1 MTQEQYKWLKDNGY
15 DPTVHDVDDQGN
27 IFENPINAPTPQKEV
42 MSVPRA
48 FGTSFL
54 GNLLPAGAGLG
65 AGSLLAPLALSNPWT
80 GIPAVIAGSMAA
92 AYGTGKGQQAVL
104 ENYAPEAIAEMQRAE
119 TDQPVAS
126 WAGGSAPAFLT
137 FKPSFKG
144 ISGLSAPLMSQ
155 GKGTMTKFAPAA
167 IDVGV
172 NAASAGAGQLVNMSE
187 GGEFSAPRFLADT
200 AFGSIVSNP
209 NALGRKMGFPS
220 LDAPNIP
227 KTSVEQPMDLEA
239 LRATE
244 GMTPEEVT
252 QYKTKPQMEWWK
264 QDEATR
270 ISDIENV
277 AKQAKQKLNKGM
289 ADELS
294 RLPEVY
300 DVIKNPEKFPEFLA
314 NSLEEAL
321 NVSHESAQD
330 KKQDKFLKLKD
341 QERRANLNADANE
354 AEGYFKAEVDQAAAA
369 EAENYFIADLA
380 KRDAD
385 LRAQAV
391 QAENDLR
398 IANAKTE
405 AARVEAEQNAADTR
419 KLQDLDAAQALS
431 DEAAARLQN
440 LYARQSQ
447 LRAEAQNKSPAER
460 RGVKEQGIADIA
472 QAKQEL
478 ADARA
483 IADDLYSRLQ
493 SAGGKGLLNQA
504 DLDAATKLAAQR
516 GLRIVPATPEQQAKG
531 IRGAYVVNENG
542 EGIIYINP
550 FAATADTAIHEIGHD
565 VFKRSPNERMRRSLM
580 DTAEGSEAY
589 KREYAARIAAQD
601 ENGNPTHTEQQAR
614 DIALEEGIVQA
625 FGEAYPNVKP
635 GEIRQW
641 FNALKSSVKSML
653 KMKLSPE
660 DAIAWM
666 HYATTEAVPW
676 KGMVVAKGGDVGEE
690 RMQRALESD
699 AAYLKAVESGDME
712 TAQRMVNEAAKAAGY
727 NEGPLYHVGQ
737 SSWTEADRPV
747 YTQDSKELADKF
759 LKSLRRDYPEAQ
771 AMKLYAQMENP
782 AVQGRDIERSSFLT
796 SSELGKEQLSEAMG
810 KGFDSVKGYYAGLGV
825 PEYLTT
831 KPNQIKLADPVTR
844 DNAGNVIPLSER
856 FNKQSNDIRYQR
868 AQQETPE
875 FKNWFGE
882 SKVVDA
888 EGKPL
893 VMYHGTR
900 SPQDFNTFR
909 TDSGHNYGPGAYFTP
924 EQRRAS
930 GYAGEQEGARVY
942 STYVSVEKPYTVQ
955 SDATIQ
961 DLGYKLRQDPAND
974 ALIQKLLQKYNS
986 TDKNILGNA
995 EVGNAW
1001 LREQGYDGI
1010 IKQRNRYTEDG
1021 YVPEVVEVVA
1031 FNPTQIKS
1039 AAGNRGT
1046 FDPSNPD
1053 IRYQRP
1059 TVGQAKDMAQETLNR
1074 VSKFAELDNLE
1085 SRGGIHAVVA
1095 KAMKAFYATR
1105 SFMEGRPQAFEK
1117 AMYDLSPELRV
1128 MLGKH
1133 IGQEFDQR
1141 RFVKPPSEIAAA
1153 YAEYRQ
1159 QWQKFWP
1166 DEANK
1171 AGHTIRSAGGQR
1183 ARLTDP
1189 YYGPFHMWS
1198 DNVRDIITTKQG
1210 SPEYV
1215 KLRDDYIKQHV
1226 QAHQQRGIPLQE
1238 AQTRAAAEFSEE
1250 IRALSVPYDP
1260 TAAGTFAGAR
1270 KAQGIPL
1277 PESWREYDIVK
1288 LIKSYDRRSAIDF
1301 AMQEHMEKSP
1311 EVMAA
1316 LGAKTFFNDQPI
1328 PAQIQAAIPDIS
1340 TDKSVQSILREM
1352 SGQPAFR
1359 PDNVGAGASRGISAL
1374 TIGTVSKATEIP
1386 TTMIAG
1392 LRYLGV
1398 SDYLPGTMK
1407 FIEKLA
1413 DWSALQERSYAS
1425 GLNKRDASQNM
1436 RQVSGV
1442 AENAAG
1448 FLNKFAEGVSSVTG
1462 LNKLEQAARTM
1473 AQGWGEVL
1481 VQINKNKAAT
1491 GDKEAVRML
1500 DTLSPDWRTR
1510 SDADLAAQFGK
1521 LMQGSYDMTQLPAWM
1536 LESGAAPYLTWSK
1549 WSAGQ
1554 YSNFVKF
1561 AIEPA
1566 MQGNVKP
1573 LLGHLLI
1580 GVMGG
1585 AAVDQI
1591 REWMNNREGRD
1602 VNWNEL
1608 ESWMQQNQGQLGAE
1622 GMKQLSVKLLNMV
1635 QSVGTFGIAGDLAK
1649 MVTTAAVGG
1658 SAQGMATA
1666 PVANAV
1672 FDTSKKV
1679 AAALKAIDDGEDFGL
1694 VLRQAMGDIAQTH
1707 IQVARVGRNWLD
1719 EQENLRYDDR
1729 RQRRLFDELTG
1740 APTQAGTF
1748 SVNYGNLAERAFE
1761 RGEITEKTGE
1771 EAFELVSRARAE
1783 ATSPEDYASRI
1794 RKLKTSQNAIM
1805 PSLERQPM
1813 KAARYLGFV
1822 EGAEPGKGSETLKRY
1837 YTRQNEDKYRKSLI
1851 EGMSGIR

>member
-1 MTQEQYKWLKDNGY
+1 MTQAQYQWLKDNGY
-15 DPTVHDVDDQGN
+15 DPTVYDVDSGGRV
-27 IFENPINAPTPQKEV
+27 IKNPIAQEEPQREV

-54 GNLLPAGAGLG
+54 GNLMPSAAALAGGAAGMEGGAAIGALGGPAAPVTVPLFSILGGIGGGLG
-65 AGSLLAPLALSNPWT
+65 AGYL
-80 GIPAVIAGSMAA
+80 G
-92 AYGTGKGQQAVL
+92 GKGQQAAL
-104 ENYAPEAIAEMQRAE
+104 ERFAPEALQEMAQAEQ
-119 TDQPVAS
+119 DQPVAS
-126 WAGGSAPAFLT
+126 WAGGSAPALLT
-137 FKPSFKG
+137 FKPTLKG
-144 ISGLSAPLMSQ
+144 VSGLSAPLMSFE
-155 GKGTMTKFAPAA
+155 KGAMSKFAPAA
-167 IDVGV
+167 MNVGV
-172 NAASAGAGQLVNMSE
+172 NAANAGAGQLINMSE
-187 GGEFSAPRFLADT
+187 GGEFSLPRFAADT
-200 AFGSIVSNP
+200 AFGAIVSNP

-220 LDAPNIP
+220 LDAVNVP
-227 KTSVEQPMDLEA
+227 VQRLDLAGE
-239 LRATE
+239 
-244 GMTPEEVT
+244 
-252 QYKTKPQMEWWK
+252 
-264 QDEATR
+264 
-270 ISDIENV
+270 
-277 AKQAKQKLNKGM
+277 QAKRGQ
-289 ADELS
+289 LS
-294 RLPEVY
+294 
-300 DVIKNPEKFPEFLA
+300 
-314 NSLEEAL
+314 
-321 NVSHESAQD
+321 
-330 KKQDKFLKLKD
+330 
-341 QERRANLNADANE
+341 
-354 AEGYFKAEVDQAAAA
+354 AEQARAAA
-369 EAENYFIADLA
+369 LA
-380 KRDAD
+380 
-385 LRAQAV
+385 
-391 QAENDLR
+391 
-398 IANAKTE
+398 
-405 AARVEAEQNAADTR
+405 
-419 KLQDLDAAQALS
+419 S
-431 DEAAARLQN
+431 DEAASARATELLGGEPPSRAQMFGPDTRRFELAEN
-440 LYARQSQ
+440 QRAITEAFDQLGLEKNPEIIQDYVNDPMLSNFRDDPASVLDYVSEKSGLKARSE
-447 LRAEAQNKSPAER
+447 AEAAAGEARRASEAFEAEYAGKPTETETLPLKQQIVTDGRRTEIAENRKAIQDTLNKLKASVPEEVVQDLANDPMLGNVRDNPEELTRFITDKADKYLENSWQRSMEEVNQLGRKLEEGLAKEEVASIDREQER
-460 RGVKEQGIADIA
+460 AWSAKEQGIKDIA
-472 QAKQEL
+472 QEVRTRFQREGEGTEG
-478 ADARA
+478 R
-483 IADDLYSRLQ
+483 IT
-493 SAGGKGLLNQA
+493 QA
-504 DLDAATKLAAQR
+504 DLDAAAEIAAQR
-516 GLRIVPATPEQQAKG
+516 GLKLEFTTPKQQKQGVRGVYMTNEAGEPVIFIDSNAT
-531 IRGAYVVNENG
+531 R
-542 EGIIYINP
+542 
-550 FAATADTAIHEIGHD
+550 DTAIHEIGHD
-565 VFKRSPNERMRRSLM
+565 VFVRSANERMKRSLM
-580 DTAEGSEAY
+580 ATAEDSPAFKAEYEA
-589 KREYAARIAAQD
+589 RMNARD
-601 ENGNPTHTEQQAR
+601 ENGQRVHTDEQAR
-614 DIALEEGIVQA
+614 NLALEEGVIQA
-625 FGEAYPNVKP
+625 FGDAHPNVPK
-635 GEIRQW
+635 GEIRAW
-641 FNALKSSVKSML
+641 FNALKASLKSMVG
-653 KMKLSPE
+653 MKLSPE
-660 DAIAWM
+660 DAAHWL

-676 KGMVVAKGGDVGEE
+676 KGVAVAKGGDVGGEE
-690 RMQRALESD
+690 RM
-699 AAYLKAVESGDME
+699 
-712 TAQRMVNEAAKAAGY
+712 
-727 NEGPLYHVGQ
+727 
-737 SSWTEADRPV
+737 
-747 YTQDSKELADKF
+747 
-759 LKSLRRDYPEAQ
+759 
-771 AMKLYAQMENP
+771 
-782 AVQGRDIERSSFLT
+782 
-796 SSELGKEQLSEAMG
+796 
-810 KGFDSVKGYYAGLGV
+810 
-825 PEYLTT
+825 
-831 KPNQIKLADPVTR
+831 
-844 DNAGNVIPLSER
+844 
-856 FNKQSNDIRYQR
+856 QR

-888 EGKPL
+888 DGKPL

-924 EQRRAS
+924 EARRAS

-1010 IKQRNRYTEDG
+1010 IKQRNRYTENG

-1031 FNPTQIKS
+1031 FNPEQVKS
-1039 AAGNRGT
+1039 ATANRGT
-1046 FDPSNPD
+1046 FDPLNKD
-1053 IRYQRP
+1053 IRYQRGP
-1059 TVGQAKDMAQETLNR
+1059 VGKAKDMAQETLNR

-1117 AMYDLSPELRV
+1117 AMYDLSPERRV

-1133 IGQEFDQR
+1133 IGQEFDQQ
-1141 RFVKPPSEIAAA
+1141 RFIKPASEIAAA
-1153 YAEYRQ
+1153 YNEYRQ

-1166 DEANK
+1166 NEANK
-1171 AGHTIRSAGGQR
+1171 AGHTVRTAGGQR

-1189 YYGPFHMWS
+1189 YYGPFHMWN
-1198 DNVRDIITTKQG
+1198 DNVRDIMTNKQR

-1238 AQTRAAAEFSEE
+1238 AQTRAAAEFADEV
-1250 IRALSVPYDP
+1250 RTMSVPYDP

-1277 PESWREYDIVK
+1277 PDSWREYDIVK
-1288 LIKSYDRRSAIDF
+1288 LIKNYDRRSAIDF

-1328 PAQIQAAIPDIS
+1328 PAQIKAVIPDIS
-1340 TDKSVQSILREM
+1340 ADKSVQSILREM
-1352 SGQPAFR
+1352 SGQPATK
-1359 PDNVGAGASRGISAL
+1359 PDSVGAGASRGVGAL
-1374 TIGTVSKATEIP
+1374 TIGTVSKATEVP

-1392 LRYLGV
+1392 LRYLQM

-1462 LNKLEQAARTM
+1462 LNKLEQAARTL

-1500 DTLSPDWRTR
+1500 DTLSSDWRTR

-1521 LMQGSYDMTQLPAWM
+1521 LMQGSYDMTQLPAWI

-1554 YSNFVKF
+1554 YNNFVKF

-1566 MQGNVKP
+1566 LQGNVKP
-1573 LLGHLLI
+1573 LIGHLLI

-1622 GMKQLSVKLLNMV
+1622 GMKQLSVKLLNIV
-1635 QSVGTFGIAGDLAK
+1635 QGVGTFGIAGDIAK

-1658 SAQGMATA
+1658 TAQGMATA

-1729 RQRRLFDELTG
+1729 RQRRLYDELTG

-1761 RGEITEKTGE
+1761 RGDITEKTGE
-1771 EAFELVSRARAE
+1771 EAMSLVMRARQE

-1794 RKLKTSQNAIM
+1794 RKLKTSQNQIM

-1813 KAARYLGFV
+1813 KAARYLSWL
-1822 EGAEPGKGSETLKRY
+1822 EGTEEGKGGETMRRY
-1837 YTRQNEDKYRKSLI
+1837 MIRQSEDKYRKSLI
-1851 EGMSGIR
+1851 EGLSGLR

>member
-1 MTQEQYKWLKDNGY
+1 MTQEQYQWLKDNGY
-15 DPTVHDVDDQGN
+15 DPAVQDVDDQGN
-27 IFENPINAPTPQKEV
+27 IFDNPINAPAPKKEV
-42 MSVPRA
+42 MSMPRA

-54 GNLLPAGAGLG
+54 GNLVPSAASIAGGIGGAELGALGGPFAPVTVPLGAIVGSLG
-65 AGSLLAPLALSNPWT
+65 AGYL
-80 GIPAVIAGSMAA
+80 G
-92 AYGTGKGQQAVL
+92 GKGQQAAL
-104 ENYAPEAIAEMQRAE
+104 ERFAPSAVEEMQRAE

-126 WAGGSAPAFLT
+126 YLGSFAPTALT

-144 ISGLSAPLMSQ
+144 VEGLSAPLMR
-155 GKGTMTKFAPAA
+155 GRDVFTKFDPATTSRFVPAA
-167 IDVGV
+167 VNVGV

-187 GGEFSAPRFLADT
+187 GGEFSAPRFAADV
-200 AFGSIVSNP
+200 ALGSLFSNP
-209 NALGRKMGFPS
+209 NALGRRIGFPS
-220 LDAPNIP
+220 LTPQRGPVNRL
-227 KTSVEQPMDLEA
+227 DLAGENA
-239 LRATE
+239 RRANEVASDRATE
-244 GMTPEEVT
+244 LLGKEPSRSGPMFGPDARRFELAEN
-252 QYKTKPQMEWWK
+252 QRAIN
-264 QDEATR
+264 EAF
-270 ISDIENV
+270 DKLGIE
-277 AKQAKQKLNKGM
+277 
-289 ADELS
+289 
-294 RLPEVY
+294 
-300 DVIKNPEKFPEFLA
+300 KNPETIQDFVNDPMLSSFRDDPQAVLDYVSEKTGLKSRSEI
-314 NSLEEAL
+314 EA
-321 NVSHESAQD
+321 V
-330 KKQDKFLKLKD
+330 
-341 QERRANLNADANE
+341 ANE
-354 AEGYFKAEVDQAAAA
+354 ARRASEAFETEYAGKPTEFEAKPTEQPIDPRRVSV
-369 EAENYFIADLA
+369 AENRKAIEKVLAKMKAAPPEEFMQDLA
-380 KRDAD
+380 NDPIIGNLRDDPQAFQD
-385 LRAQAV
+385 FIGQRAEKYLEKSWQTSMDDINRISKNLEEGFGKEEVAEFDRAQARREEAKNLGIKDI
-391 QAENDLR
+391 QPARDAAEEIRQRFQRPVEEGPSR
-398 IANAKTE
+398 ITQE
-405 AARVEAEQNAADTR
+405 
-419 KLQDLDAAQALS
+419 DLDVAA
-431 DEAAARLQN
+431 EIAA
-440 LYARQSQ
+440 
-447 LRAEAQNKSPAER
+447 K
-460 RGVKEQGIADIA
+460 RGLK
-472 QAKQEL
+472 L
-478 ADARA
+478 TF
-483 IADDLYSRLQ
+483 
-493 SAGGKGLLNQA
+493 A
-504 DLDAATKLAAQR
+504 DLKGNRGRFQIETADGVPLIEIDPSAATR
-516 GLRIVPATPEQQAKG
+516 
-531 IRGAYVVNENG
+531 
-542 EGIIYINP
+542 
-550 FAATADTAIHEIGHD
+550 DTAIHEIGHD
-565 VFKRSPNERMRRSLM
+565 VYERSVGEGMRKGLVA
-580 DTAEGSEAY
+580 TAEDSPAY
-589 KREYAARIAAQD
+589 RAEYEARINARDKQ
-601 ENGNPTHTEQQAR
+601 GNPTHTETQAR
-614 DIALEEGIVQA
+614 DIALEEGLIQA
-625 FGEAYPNVKP
+625 FGEAYPNVKT
-635 GEIRQW
+635 GAIRQW
-641 FNALKSSVKSML
+641 FNAIKASMKDL
-653 KMKLSPE
+653 VGMKLSPE
-660 DAIAWM
+660 DASA
-666 HYATTEAVPW
+666 YLYYLTNESVPW
-676 KGMVVAKGGDVGEE
+676 KGTAVGKTGVDVGGEE
-690 RMQRALESD
+690 RM
-699 AAYLKAVESGDME
+699 
-712 TAQRMVNEAAKAAGY
+712 
-727 NEGPLYHVGQ
+727 
-737 SSWTEADRPV
+737 
-747 YTQDSKELADKF
+747 
-759 LKSLRRDYPEAQ
+759 
-771 AMKLYAQMENP
+771 
-782 AVQGRDIERSSFLT
+782 
-796 SSELGKEQLSEAMG
+796 
-810 KGFDSVKGYYAGLGV
+810 
-825 PEYLTT
+825 
-831 KPNQIKLADPVTR
+831 
-844 DNAGNVIPLSER
+844 
-856 FNKQSNDIRYQR
+856 QR

-875 FKNWFGE
+875 FKAFFGD

-909 TDSGHNYGPGAYFTP
+909 TNSGHNYGPGAYFTP
-924 EQRRAS
+924 EARRAS

-1001 LREQGYDGI
+1001 IREQGYDGI

-1039 AAGNRGT
+1039 ATANRGT
-1046 FDPSNPD
+1046 FDPLSKD

-1153 YAEYRQ
+1153 YNEYRQ

-1166 DEANK
+1166 DAANK
-1171 AGHTIRSAGGQR
+1171 AGHTIRAAGGQR

-1215 KLRDDYIKQHV
+1215 KLQDDYIKQHV

-1316 LGAKTFFNDQPI
+1316 LGSKTFFNDQPI
-1328 PAQIQAAIPDIS
+1328 PAQIKAAIPNIS

-1352 SGQPAFR
+1352 SGQPAR
-1359 PDNVGAGASRGISAL
+1359 KPDEVASGASRGISAL

-1448 FLNKFAEGVSSVTG
+1448 FLNKFAEKVSSVTG
-1462 LNKLEQAARTM
+1462 LNALEGAARTM

-1566 MQGNVKP
+1566 LQGNVKP

-1602 VNWNEL
+1602 VNWSEL
-1608 ESWMQQNQGQLGAE
+1608 ESWMQQNQGELGAE

-1658 SAQGMATA
+1658 TAQGMATA

-1794 RKLKTSQNAIM
+1794 RKLKTSQNQIM

>member
-1 MTQEQYKWLKDNGY
+1 MTQNQLDWMQDNGLDPAEY
-15 DPTVHDVDDQGN
+15 DMTSDGRVLRKQAAVAQ
-27 IFENPINAPTPQKEV
+27 APQREV
-42 MSVPRA
+42 MSMPRA

-54 GNLLPAGAGLG
+54 GNLIPSAAALAGGAAGMESGAALGAPFGPVGIGVGGFLGGIGGGLG
-65 AGSLLAPLALSNPWT
+65 AGYL
-80 GIPAVIAGSMAA
+80 
-92 AYGTGKGQQAVL
+92 TGKGQQAVL

-126 WAGGSAPAFLT
+126 WAGGSAPALLT

-144 ISGLSAPLMSQ
+144 IEGLSAPLMR
-155 GKGTMTKFAPAA
+155 GRDVFTKFDPATISRFTPAA
-167 IDVGV
+167 LNVGV
-172 NAASAGAGQLVNMSE
+172 NAANAGAGQLVNMSE
-187 GGEFSAPRFLADT
+187 GGDFSLPRFAADT

-209 NALGRKMGFPS
+209 NALGRRMGFPS
-220 LDAPNIP
+220 LTPQRGPVNRL
-227 KTSVEQPMDLEA
+227 DLAGENARRADSAA
-239 LRATE
+239 LAEDVVASDRATE
-244 GMTPEEVT
+244 LLGKEPSRSGPMFGPDARRFELAENQRALT
-252 QYKTKPQMEWWK
+252 
-264 QDEATR
+264 EAF
-270 ISDIENV
+270 DKLGIE
-277 AKQAKQKLNKGM
+277 
-289 ADELS
+289 
-294 RLPEVY
+294 
-300 DVIKNPEKFPEFLA
+300 KNPETIQDFVNDPMLSSFRDDPQAMMDYVSEKTGLKSRSEI
-314 NSLEEAL
+314 EA
-321 NVSHESAQD
+321 A
-330 KKQDKFLKLKD
+330 
-341 QERRANLNADANE
+341 ANE
-354 AEGYFKAEVDQAAAA
+354 ARRASEAFETEYAGKPTEFEAKPTDQPIDPRRVSVAENRKAIEEVLAKMKAAPPEEFMQDLANDPIIGNLRDDPQAFQDFIGQRAEKYLEKSWKTSMDDINRISKNLEEGFGKEEVAEFDRSQARREEAKNLGIKDIQPARDAA
-369 EAENYFIADLA
+369 EEIRQRFQRPVEEGPSRITQEDLDVASEIAARRGLKLTFADL
-380 KRDAD
+380 KG
-385 LRAQAV
+385 
-391 QAENDLR
+391 N
-398 IANAKTE
+398 
-405 AARVEAEQNAADTR
+405 
-419 KLQDLDAAQALS
+419 
-431 DEAAARLQN
+431 
-440 LYARQSQ
+440 
-447 LRAEAQNKSPAER
+447 
-460 RGVKEQGIADIA
+460 RGRFQIETPDGVPLIEIDP
-472 QAKQEL
+472 
-478 ADARA
+478 
-483 IADDLYSRLQ
+483 S
-493 SAGGKGLLNQA
+493 
-504 DLDAATKLAAQR
+504 AATR
-516 GLRIVPATPEQQAKG
+516 
-531 IRGAYVVNENG
+531 
-542 EGIIYINP
+542 
-550 FAATADTAIHEIGHD
+550 DTAIHEIGHD
-565 VFKRSPNERMRRSLM
+565 VYERSVGEGMRKGLVA
-580 DTAEGSEAY
+580 TAEDSPAY
-589 KREYAARIAAQD
+589 RAEYEARINARD
-601 ENGNPTHTEQQAR
+601 KEGNPTHTEAQAR
-614 DIALEEGIVQA
+614 DIALEEGLIQA
-625 FGEAYPNVKP
+625 FGEAYPNVKT
-635 GEIRQW
+635 GAIRQW
-641 FNALKSSVKSML
+641 FNAIKASMKDL
-653 KMKLSPE
+653 VGMKLSPE
-660 DAIAWM
+660 DASA
-666 HYATTEAVPW
+666 YLYYLTNESVPW
-676 KGMVVAKGGDVGEE
+676 KGVAAVKTGDVGGEE
-690 RMQRALESD
+690 RL
-699 AAYLKAVESGDME
+699 
-712 TAQRMVNEAAKAAGY
+712 
-727 NEGPLYHVGQ
+727 
-737 SSWTEADRPV
+737 
-747 YTQDSKELADKF
+747 
-759 LKSLRRDYPEAQ
+759 
-771 AMKLYAQMENP
+771 
-782 AVQGRDIERSSFLT
+782 
-796 SSELGKEQLSEAMG
+796 
-810 KGFDSVKGYYAGLGV
+810 
-825 PEYLTT
+825 
-831 KPNQIKLADPVTR
+831 
-844 DNAGNVIPLSER
+844 
-856 FNKQSNDIRYQR
+856 QR

-893 VMYHGTR
+893 TVYHGT
-900 SPQDFNTFR
+900 SKDVDFNSFKGNKNGIWFTPD
-909 TDSGHNYGPGAYFTP
+909 TESASSYAMQNDSMGFKQGYGYKMEPTNRASRVIPAYVSIKNPAIFDVWPNQIRDATNYKKALGDYFT
-924 EQRRAS
+924 QLKAQGHDGVIFGS
-930 GYAGEQEGARVY
+930 GKDTVY
-942 STYVSVEKPYTVQ
+942 
-955 SDATIQ
+955 
-961 DLGYKLRQDPAND
+961 
-974 ALIQKLLQKYNS
+974 
-986 TDKNILGNA
+986 
-995 EVGNAW
+995 
-1001 LREQGYDGI
+1001 
-1010 IKQRNRYTEDG
+1010 
-1021 YVPEVVEVVA
+1021 VA
-1031 FNPTQIKS
+1031 FNPEQVKS
-1039 AAGNRGT
+1039 ATANKGT
-1046 FDPSNPD
+1046 FDPLNKD

-1059 TVGQAKDMAQETLNR
+1059 TVGQAKDIAQETLNR

-1105 SFMEGRPQAFEK
+1105 SFMEGKPQAFEK
-1117 AMYDLSPELRV
+1117 AMYDLSPERRV

-1133 IGQEFDQR
+1133 IGQEFDQQ
-1141 RFVKPPSEIAAA
+1141 RFIKPSSEIAAA
-1153 YAEYRQ
+1153 YNEYRNE
-1159 QWQKFWP
+1159 WQKFWP
-1166 DEANK
+1166 TETNK
-1171 AGHTIRSAGGQR
+1171 AGHTVRTAGGQR

-1189 YYGPFHMWS
+1189 YYGPFHMWN
-1198 DNVRDIITTKQG
+1198 DNVRDIMTNKQG

-1215 KLRDDYIKQHV
+1215 KLQDDYIKQHV

-1238 AQTRAAAEFSEE
+1238 AQTRAAAEFADEV
-1250 IRALSVPYDP
+1250 RTMSVPYDP

-1277 PESWREYDIVK
+1277 PDSWREYDIVK

-1311 EVMAA
+1311 QVMAA

-1328 PAQIQAAIPDIS
+1328 PAQIKAAIPDIS
-1340 TDKSVQSILREM
+1340 SDKSVQSILREM
-1352 SGQPAFR
+1352 SGQPAKK
-1359 PDNVGAGASRGISAL
+1359 PDSVGAGASRAISSL

-1462 LNKLEQAARTM
+1462 LNQLEKAARTL

-1500 DTLSPDWRTR
+1500 DSLSSDWRTR

-1573 LLGHLLI
+1573 LIGHLLI

-1622 GMKQLSVKLLNMV
+1622 GMKQLSVKLLNIM
-1635 QSVGTFGIAGDLAK
+1635 QGVGTFGIAGDLAK
-1649 MVTTAAVGG
+1649 MVTTAYVGG
-1658 SAQGMATA
+1658 TAQGMATA

-1761 RGEITEKTGE
+1761 RGNITEKTGE
-1771 EAFELVSRARAE
+1771 EAFSLVERARKE
-1783 ATSPEDYASRI
+1783 ATSGEDYASRI
-1794 RKLKTSQNAIM
+1794 RKLKTSQNQIM

-1822 EGAEPGKGSETLKRY
+1822 EGAETGKGSETLKRY
-1837 YTRQNEDKYRKSLI
+1837 YTRQNEDAYRKSLI